1 MSSCSRP
8 FNFSAGPSVMP
19 LAVLEQIEN
28 DLLSWQGQ
36 GLSVMEM
43 SHRSDEFMHI
53 CQQAENDLRCLLAI
67 PEHFKILF
75 MQGGGTGANAAIP
88 LNLSQTGTVDMLI
101 TGHWSAHSKQEA
113 EKYARVHTVFSGQ
126 ANHYRD
132 IAPIEQWQFSK
143 GAAYL
148 HVCSNETVHG
158 VALTQLPDLTALGIN
173 IPLVVDCSSDIASR
187 AIDWNLVGVAFA
199 GAQKNLGPAG
209 LTVIVVREDLLG
221 RALPICPS
229 IFNFELLAKH
239 HSMYNTPPTWS
250 IYVAGLVFKWSLA
263 QRDGELSGL
272 AAIEARNQRKA
283 SLLYSTIEQ
292 SNFYY
297 SQVDKN
303 VRSKMNVPF
312 FLKKTALTPTFLQQ
326 ASQQGLIQLAGH
338 KALGGVRASLYNAM
352 PESGVQQLAD
362 FMQQFERSYA

>member
-1 MSSCSRP
+1 MPTDSRP
-8 FNFSAGPSVMP
+8 FNFSAGPSAMP

-43 SHRSDEFMHI
+43 SHRSDEFMQI
-53 CQQAENDLRCLLAI
+53 CQQAEQDFRCLLTI

-88 LNLSQTGTVDMLI
+88 LNLSQSGVVDMLI
-101 TGHWSAHSKQEA
+101 TGHWSAHSKLEA
-113 EKYARVHTVFSGQ
+113 EKYAKVHTVFSGAQ
-126 ANHYRD
+126 DNYHS
-132 IAPIEQWQFSK
+132 IAPIEQWRFSQN
-143 GAAYL
+143 AAYVQL
-148 HVCSNETVHG
+148 CSNETVHG
-158 VALTQLPDLTALGIN
+158 VAFSTLPDLAALGLN
-173 IPLVVDCSSDIASR
+173 APLVVDCSSDIASR
-187 AIDWNLVGVAFA
+187 AIDWSLVGVAFA
-199 GAQKNLGPAG
+199 GVQKNLGPAG

-229 IFNFELLAKH
+229 IFNFELLAQH

-250 IYVAGLVFKWSLA
+250 IYVAGLVFQWSLA
-263 QRDGELSGL
+263 QRDGDLTAL

-283 SLLYSTIEQ
+283 SLLYSAIEQ
-292 SNFYY
+292 SELYY
-297 SQVDKN
+297 SQVDKA

-312 FLKKTALTPTFLQQ
+312 FLHNPALTTTFLQQ
-326 ASQQGLIQLAGH
+326 AKQQGLIQLAGH

-352 PESGVQQLAD
+352 PEAGVQQLVS
-362 FMQQFERSYA
+362 FMQQFERSHA